1 MQPTFSPTIT
11 TRKQNNAPC
20 CRAITL
26 KVWFKCENSKIL
38 KMVGVIKSHPMKIM
52 TTSYLGRGVF
62 EDEHWFL
69 IRDVSLFSHLQTK
82 KRISCRTKLKF
93 LSILNIFYAMPFPPF
108 VHNNPGTLGLLLRPK
123 TGNPAN

>member
-26 KVWFKCENSKIL
+26 KVWFKCENSEIL

-69 IRDVSLFSHLQTK
+69 IRDVSLFSTFTNKETH
-82 KRISCRTKLKF
+82 F
-93 LSILNIFYAMPFPPF
+93 LSNKTYIFKHFKYF
-108 VHNNPGTLGLLLRPK
+108 LRDAFSPLCAQQSWHTWIITEAQNWK
-123 TGNPAN
+123 SS